1 MNMFSSLI
9 AGSNIIL
16 PTCRK
21 QGEKVISPL
30 ALGNRDSRSLLR
42 YVISNCSTSQI
53 NAAIIN
59 HQRSLSLYRKKT
71 ITGKQNRTPTD
82 HGSANTKGYICN
94 TASTSITQRASQK
107 MGQKEGCD
115 DFLVGNLTTTGINE
129 SLNRR
134 YTYEKYCFLIK

>member
-1 MNMFSSLI
+1 MNMFLSLI

-16 PTCRK
+16 PTCRR

-30 ALGNRDSRSLLR
+30 AAGNRDSRSLLR
-42 YVISNCSTSQI
+42 YVISNYSTSQI

-59 HQRSLSLYRKKT
+59 HQRSLSIPKENYYREAKLD
-71 ITGKQNRTPTD
+71 TPTD
-82 HGSANTKGYICN
+82 HGSANTNGYICN

-115 DFLVGNLTTTGINE
+115 DYSWLAT
-129 SLNRR
+129 
-134 YTYEKYCFLIK
+134 